1 MSIFETMGLIESPE
15 QEQAR
20 LAQAP
25 EGSKNHALSQLP
37 VTIDAWPEDL
47 VIELPWAEM
56 GLYDEP
62 HRVVVVP
69 FRYNPDSRPE
79 GTEEPLPQRRHS
91 GWWDCIVVASTH
103 PSYPVGGHRLSIP
116 GAELA
121 RGKKIDI
128 FELQRAA
135 ADVVPF

>member
-1 MSIFETMGLIESPE
+1 MSFLEKIGFVETPE

-20 LAQAP
+20 LALAP
-25 EGSKNHALSQLP
+25 EGSKSHALSQLP
-37 VTIDAWPEDL
+37 VTIEGWPEGL

-62 HRVVVVP
+62 HCVIVVP
-69 FRYNPDSRPE
+69 VQYHADSRPE
-79 GTEEPLPQRRHS
+79 GEEQPLPHRRHS
-91 GWWDCIVVASTH
+91 GWWDCIVVASDH
-103 PSYPVGGHRLSIP
+103 PSYPVGGHRLSIS

-121 RGKKIDI
+121 RGKKIDV